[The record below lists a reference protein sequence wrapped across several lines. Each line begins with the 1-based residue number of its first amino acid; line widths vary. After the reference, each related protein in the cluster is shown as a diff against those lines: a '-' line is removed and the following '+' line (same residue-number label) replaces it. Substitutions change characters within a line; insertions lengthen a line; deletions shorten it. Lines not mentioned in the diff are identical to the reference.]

1 MKKYFFAENVFIFQF
16 FLHSKLFFYKHSVLL
31 GQPQY
36 AHDFSRLSLI
46 LCLQN
51 MLKFSPWGHS
61 KSTSKYDE
69 FRAYEWPLP
78 KAVGFIYF
86 HKNPFKMMIVFY
98 FIWKAA
104 FFLKIFIILPWLF
117 WLYRKTALIRK
128 LWYNKFMI

>member
-1 MKKYFFAENVFIFQF
+1 MKKYFSAENVFIFQL

-36 AHDFSRLSLI
+36 AHDFPKLSLI

-61 KSTSKYDE
+61 KSTPKHDE
-69 FRAYEWPLP
+69 FWAYKWPLP

-86 HKNPFKMMIVFY
+86 HKSPFKMMIVFY
-98 FIWKAA
+98 FIRKAA
-104 FFLKIFIILPWLF
+104 FFLKIFIILPTFLIIQENG
-117 WLYRKTALIRK
+117 LIRK

>member
-1 MKKYFFAENVFIFQF
+1 MKKYFSAENVFIFQL

-36 AHDFSRLSLI
+36 AHDFPKLSLI

-51 MLKFSPWGHS
+51 MLKLSPWGHS
-61 KSTSKYDE
+61 KRPSKHDE
-69 FRAYEWPLP
+69 FRACEWPLP
-78 KAVGFIYF
+78 KVVGFIYF
-86 HKNPFKMMIVFY
+86 HKNPFKMIIVFY